1 MNSKRL
7 EILHMRI
14 KFAFK
19 RAIKISRDFVVGVV
33 VVYLR
38 IQKWLEKQ
46 FLRLQEITRRR
57 MREYKE
63 HNDDNDTNTIA
74 LHLV

>member
-7 EILHMRI
+7 EILHTRI
-14 KFAFK
+14 KFAFAW
-19 RAIKISRDFVVGVV
+19 AIKTSRDFVVGVG

-57 MREYKE
+57 VREYKE
-63 HNDDNDTNTIA
+63 YNDDNNTNTMTF
-74 LHLV
+74 HLV

>member
-7 EILHMRI
+7 EILHTRI
-14 KFAFK
+14 KFAFTC
-19 RAIKISRDFVVGVV
+19 AIKISRDFVVGVV

-57 MREYKE
+57 VREYKE
-63 HNDDNDTNTIA
+63 YNDDNNTNTITF
-74 LHLV
+74 HLV

>member
-1 MNSKRL
+1 MNSKWL
-7 EILHMRI
+7 ELLYTRI

-19 RAIKISRDFVVGVV
+19 RVIKISRDFDVVV

-38 IQKWLEKQ
+38 IQEWLEKQ

-57 MREYKE
+57 VREYKE
-63 HNDDNDTNTIA
+63 YNDDNNTNTITF
-74 LHLV
+74 HLV

>member
-7 EILHMRI
+7 EILHTRI
-14 KFAFK
+14 KFAFA
-19 RAIKISRDFVVGVV
+19 RVIKISRDFVVDVV

-46 FLRLQEITRRR
+46 FLTLQEITRRR
-57 MREYKE
+57 VREYKE
-63 HNDDNDTNTIA
+63 YNDDNNTNTITF
-74 LHLV
+74 HLV

>member
-7 EILHMRI
+7 EILHTRI
-14 KFAFK
+14 KFAFTCP
-19 RAIKISRDFVVGVV
+19 IKISHDFVVVAV
-33 VVYLR
+33 FYLR

-57 MREYKE
+57 AREYKE
-63 HNDDNDTNTIA
+63 YNDDNNTNTIT